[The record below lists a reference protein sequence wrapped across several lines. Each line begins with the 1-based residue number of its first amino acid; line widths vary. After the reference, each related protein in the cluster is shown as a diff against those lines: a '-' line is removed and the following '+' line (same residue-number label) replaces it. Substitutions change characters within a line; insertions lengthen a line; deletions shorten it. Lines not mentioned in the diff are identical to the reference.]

1 MMPPPLLATPLEAA
15 AFAPFGDVLAYDAA
29 TARLVNDGFALRSD
43 TAARLEADGG
53 TPVLS
58 IYRVRA
64 RHLPLEIATLERHP
78 HSSQSFFPL
87 TAVRF
92 LVVVAPAGKD
102 GLPDLTL
109 SRAFVGGPQQGITYR
124 PGIWHAPI
132 IALDQDGD
140 LLMLIWE
147 RGSEEDCL
155 MQPCAPVLHVV
166 LP

>member
-1 MMPPPLLATPLEAA
+1 MKPPPLFATPLNAA

-29 TARLVNDGFALRSD
+29 TSRLVNDGFALRSD

-53 TPVLS
+53 VPVLS
-58 IYRVRA
+58 IYRASA
-64 RHLPLEIATLERHP
+64 RRLPLEIPTLERHP

-87 TAVRF
+87 TALRF
-92 LVVVAPAGKD
+92 LVVVAPATAD
-102 GLPDLTL
+102 GWPELAHA
-109 SRAFVGGPQQGITYR
+109 RAFVGGSQQGITYR
-124 PGIWHAPI
+124 PGVWHAPI
-132 IALDQDGD
+132 TALDQDGD

-155 MQPCAPVLHVV
+155 TQPCAPVLHVN